1 MQQQNNPNNQNG
13 HKIDNNHKVIEQ
25 MLTAPKAIGVI
36 GFWHNAF
43 RRFRHDNL
51 AVVSLLIILILAA
64 LCVFIPIFS
73 VYEYSKPE
81 FANSLAMP
89 NSSHWFGTDGLGRD
103 LFVRA
108 FIGGRITFEI
118 AVAASI
124 VVLIIG
130 VLYGSIAGF
139 LGGRVDALMMRIVDV
154 LYGVPFLF
162 FSILL
167 LTLFGQSMVLSF
179 VAIAAISW
187 LDMSRVVRGQ
197 TLSLK
202 QKEFVEAAKICG
214 VSNWQIISRH
224 IIPNLIGVI
233 IIYTA
238 LVVPNMIVLS
248 AVLSFFGL
256 GVMEPMTS
264 WGVLI
269 NDGVQNMDS
278 WWLLLF
284 PALLMVITLLS
295 FTFVANGLRDALDPR

>member
-1 MQQQNNPNNQNG
+1 MVFNKRIKEALG
-13 HKIDNNHKVIEQ
+13 
-25 MLTAPKAIGVI
+25 APKAK
-36 GFWHNAF
+36 GFWQNAF
-43 RRFRHDNL
+43 RRFSHNKL
-51 AVVSLLIILILAA
+51 AMISLIIILLLAL
-64 LCVFIPIFS
+64 LCVIVPMLS
-73 VYEYSKPE
+73 QYSYSQPD
-81 FANSLAMP
+81 FTGSLQTP
-89 NSSHWFGTDGLGRD
+89 NAKHFFGTDGLGRD
-103 LFVRA
+103 LYVRS

-118 AVAASI
+118 AFAATV
-124 VVLIIG
+124 VVLLIG

-139 LGGRVDALMMRIVDV
+139 MGGKIDSLMMRFVDV

-167 LTLFGQSMVLSF
+167 LTLFGQSLMLSF

-202 QKEFVEAAKICG
+202 QKEFVEAAVVSGVGKWKII
-214 VSNWQIISRH
+214 VRH
-224 IIPNLIGVI
+224 IIPNLMGVVVV
-233 IIYTA
+233 YAA

-264 WGVLI
+264 WGLLI
-269 NDGVQNMDS
+269 SDGSQNMDS

-284 PALLMVITLLS
+284 PAMLMTITLLA
-295 FTFVANGLRDALDPR
+295 FAFVVNGLRDALDPR